1 MRLGEVKLLAELI
14 EKKEAEREPRQWCSG
29 THLWTMMAMGSFV
42 VQSLS
47 RVQLFA
53 TPRTATH
60 QASLSSTISQS
71 LIKFMSIESVMPTN
85 HLAVCHPLLLLPS
98 IFPNI
103 RILSRVSSSHQV
115 AKVLE
120 LRLQHQWVPI
130 AQQRAW
136 HIMCWCSLSC
146 VWLFVTPWTVAHRT
160 PQSMRFSRQEYWSG
174 LPFPSPG
181 DLPNPGTESESLA
194 SLAMAGKFF
203 TTEPPGKPLTHNSPT
218 NKYFSTISVPEG
230 KLAS

>member
-1 MRLGEVKLLAELI
+1 MRLGEVKLLAQLI
-14 EKKEAEREPRQWCSG
+14 EKKEVEHEPRQWCSG

-85 HLAVCHPLLLLPS
+85 HLALCHPLLLLPS

-120 LRLQHQWVPI
+120 LRLQQQWVPI
-130 AQQRAW
+130 A
-136 HIMCWCSLSC
+136 
-146 VWLFVTPWTVAHRT
+146 
-160 PQSMRFSRQEYWSG
+160 
-174 LPFPSPG
+174 
-181 DLPNPGTESESLA
+181 
-194 SLAMAGKFF
+194 
-203 TTEPPGKPLTHNSPT
+203 
-218 NKYFSTISVPEG
+218 
-230 KLAS
+230 